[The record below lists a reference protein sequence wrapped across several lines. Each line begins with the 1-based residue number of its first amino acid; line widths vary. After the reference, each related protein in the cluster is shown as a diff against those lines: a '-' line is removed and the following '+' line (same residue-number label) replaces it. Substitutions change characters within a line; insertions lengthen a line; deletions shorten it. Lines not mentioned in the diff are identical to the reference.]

1 MRPLQFITV
10 IIKPCLQHDSV
21 ARVYWR
27 QHFSFTVRR
36 TTIAECV
43 CVCAGRY
50 APTGNTQSGS
60 VPTDPFMVLVTP
72 DVRFA
77 NSAAVA
83 PASFCSDQNVSGL
96 IMCPIHLEKLR
107 YGPQQRHCMG
117 GVRGVG
123 VA

>member
-1 MRPLQFITV
+1 
-10 IIKPCLQHDSV
+10 
-21 ARVYWR
+21 
-27 QHFSFTVRR
+27 
-36 TTIAECV
+36 
-43 CVCAGRY
+43 
-50 APTGNTQSGS
+50 
-60 VPTDPFMVLVTP
+60 MVLVTP

-123 VA
+123 VV